1 MEAKLNQNLTIELN
15 TQGRNTIPYIDYGNI
30 ITIHGKN
37 GVGKS
42 MAATLLEI
50 ASGNYIFESESR
62 FKKLAE
68 VIESCEI
75 QFKIED
81 NLLYKTIL
89 KPHLWSFNKN
99 LNGVNPL
106 TLGKFY
112 KVDKKKEKEIDFE
125 EFRKDIYIRT
135 IRGNESLEQ
144 QIFFFK
150 DIFTAKIGQ
159 KLKQLDDKIDYLE
172 KYQNLI
178 NIDELE
184 KISDEYTQLQQKY
197 NDELN
202 KINNFENSIRN
213 REANIKNL
221 EGKLKILQ
229 QLIKSTG
236 NDVEILKKN
245 KKVEEEKLSKIKTE
259 LEKKYKELSDI
270 KQKKEEL
277 TTRFDKKT
285 KETFKNLN
293 KLRSTKENLEEQL
306 ISKYK
311 LHLDKKNS
319 VKSDQYIKEIKDN
332 IGNYQNKIK
341 SYKVEIEKLNKNNE
355 RIIEINKYLTKLR
368 DICSKA
374 SFHDFGKDKLI
385 KATINKKS
393 YISFSFE
400 ELYKIFHENNIEF
413 KQDKELKEYQNKVES
428 YNKEINENRKKL
440 NVLKEYNKILEKITQ
455 MEADLKGKGS
465 TIDSFIDINTQFESL
480 DKKRVNHETIIE
492 NLDKEIL
499 EINQKVQDL
508 NTFIKE
514 LESMP
519 TQTSLLKELEKMGI
533 KIDRNGLMENV
544 CKQQCLEIQKE
555 VNNSQ
560 VELKAMID
568 DQNVTKQ
575 RLGITRKALDNATKD
590 IKKYVKNFG
599 YTQIGEFLD
608 YLKPH
613 IEKFHQYIE
622 NTKKLYNRLKIL
634 KDDIERVINGI
645 KPKNETHLKI
655 INIEFDNI
663 FKRLY
668 EKNEF
673 FEYVFKNYSKIKK
686 FDIVNRTIIF
696 KTLEGLE
703 ESRDLEEF
711 SSGEKTYAY
720 CRSIISMTA
729 NMARYNIIILD
740 ESYALLDREHSKNLY
755 QFQKQMVQEKGITK
769 FINILPLKEN
779 LDDLIN
785 SVEKNLKKEEKY
797 PDSGNLTPLKH
808 QLNLLKC
815 FQKEVSSR
823 GYYQEINY
831 PDELRKEIN
840 VSSDIIKKFNSQM
853 LPIVSSEKELP
864 FSFILDGSNIARHN
878 TSLKKANIRDVLKC
892 KKKLETLGVPENC
905 IFIVFGAALRHYIPE
920 RDKNLYESLLTLD
933 TVNQAPAER
942 DDDWFI
948 IKYAI
953 DHNSYIITNDI
964 YREYR
969 EKSSSYEEFIKTH
982 SIRYS
987 IIGNDIIFEEGFKE
1001 KIKSI
1006 MSSVNNNK

>member
-1 MEAKLNQNLTIELN
+1 MEAKLNQNLAIELN

-62 FKKLAE
+62 FKKLAG
-68 VIESCEI
+68 VIDSCEI

-89 KPHLWSFNKN
+89 KPHLWSFDKN

-112 KVDKKKEKEIDFE
+112 KVDKNREKEIDFE

-150 DIFTAKIGQ
+150 DIFTAKISQ
-159 KLKQLDDKIDYLE
+159 KLKQLDDKIDFLE
-172 KYQNLI
+172 KYLNLL
-178 NIDELE
+178 NLNELE
-184 KISDEYTQLQQKY
+184 KISDGYIQLQQKH

-213 REANIKNL
+213 RRANIKNI
-221 EGKLKILQ
+221 EEKLKILQ

-236 NDVEILKKN
+236 NDLETLKKN
-245 KKVEEEKLSKIKTE
+245 KKVEEDKLSKIKTE
-259 LEKKYKELSDI
+259 LEKKYKELSNI
-270 KQKKEEL
+270 KLKKDEL
-277 TTRFDKKT
+277 TTLLDKKT

-293 KLRSTKENLEEQL
+293 KLRNAKENLEKQL

-311 LHLDKKNS
+311 LHLDKKKS
-319 VKSDQYIKEIKDN
+319 IKSDIKEIKDN

-341 SYKVEIEKLNKNNE
+341 SYKLEIEKLNKNNE
-355 RIIEINKYLTKLR
+355 SIIEINKYLTQLR

-374 SFHDFGKDKLI
+374 SSHDFGKDKLI
-385 KATINKKS
+385 KATTDKES
-393 YISFSFE
+393 FVSFSFE

-413 KQDKELKEYQNKVES
+413 KQDKELKEYQSKVEN
-428 YNKEINENRKKL
+428 YNEEINENRKKL
-440 NVLKEYNKILEKITQ
+440 NALKEYSKILEKTSQI
-455 MEADLKGKGS
+455 EADLKGKGS

-480 DKKRVNHETIIE
+480 DKKRINQETFIK

-499 EINQKVQDL
+499 EINQKVQELD
-508 NTFIKE
+508 NFIKE
-514 LESMP
+514 LETMP

-533 KIDRNGLMENV
+533 KIDKNGLIEDI

-555 VNNSQ
+555 VNNRQ
-560 VELKAMID
+560 VELKAMVD

-575 RLGITRKALDNATKD
+575 RLGITREALDKATKV
-590 IKKYVKNFG
+590 IKNYVKDFG

-613 IEKFHQYIE
+613 MEKFHRYIE
-622 NTKKLYNRLKIL
+622 NTKKLYSRLKIL
-634 KDDIERVINGI
+634 KDDIEKVINGI

-686 FDIVNRTIIF
+686 FDIINRTIIF
-696 KTLEGLE
+696 NTLEGLE

-729 NMARYNIIILD
+729 NIAKYNIIILD

-785 SVEKNLKKEEKY
+785 SVEKNLKQEEKY
-797 PDSGNLTPLKH
+797 PDSENLIHLKH
-808 QLNLLKC
+808 QLNILKS
-815 FQKEVSSR
+815 FQEEVSSKH
-823 GYYQEINY
+823 YYQEINY

-840 VSSDIIKKFNSQM
+840 VSSGIIQNSSLTM
-853 LPIVSSEKELP
+853 LLTDSSEKELL

-878 TSLKKANIRDVLKC
+878 RGSEKAHIRDVLKC
-892 KKKLETLGVPENC
+892 KKKLENLGVPENS
-905 IFIVFGAALRHYIPE
+905 IFIVFGAGLRHYIPE
-920 RDKNLYESLLTLD
+920 RDKTLYESLLTLE

-948 IKYAI
+948 IKFAM
-953 DHNSYIITNDI
+953 DHDSYIITNDR
-964 YREYR
+964 YLNYR
-969 EKSSSYEEFIKTH
+969 EKSLSYEEFIKSH
-982 SIRYS
+982 SIHYS
-987 IIGNDIIFEEGFKE
+987 IIGNDIIFDEGFRE

-1006 MSSVNNNK
+1006 MTSKNKNK